1 MRAIQLLAVTLL
13 SGGFLAVAVQAAAA
27 EAPENMERGRTVFTS
42 KDCSRCH
49 VPRGQQGVGPALEE
63 LQQRQGILELTGR
76 LWNHAPAMFEMLKRE
91 GLEWPQITVDEMADL
106 MVYLQAG
113 PLWDPIPN
121 LFAGQVILVRK
132 GCLKCHRLRGEGGSV
147 GTELTKYHR
156 GYESPI
162 VWATTVWN
170 HSPRM
175 AGHAGRMG
183 ILYPRFTGEE
193 MVNLFGF
200 LKNVAGTSQ

>member
-1 MRAIQLLAVTLL
+1 MRAIRLLMAILL
-13 SGGFLAVAVQAAAA
+13 SGGLLATSMQAAA
-27 EAPENMERGRTVFTS
+27 EVPENMERGRVVFTS
-42 KDCSRCH
+42 KKCSRCH
-49 VPRGQQGVGPALEE
+49 APRGQQGVGPALEE
-63 LQQRQGILELTGR
+63 LQRRQGILELTGR

-91 GLEWPQITVDEMADL
+91 GLEWSQITVDEMADL
-106 MVYLQAG
+106 MVYLQAS
-113 PLWDPIPN
+113 PVWDPMPN

-147 GTELTKYHR
+147 GTELTKYHG

-162 VWATTVWN
+162 VWAATVWN

-175 AGHAGRMG
+175 AGHAERMG

-200 LKNVAGTSQ
+200 LRNVAGTSQ